1 MTSYNN
7 SSQMEMGEMAVD
19 QQSSEQDLSNEP
31 TPPGYPQL
39 AARMGKFPEAAI
51 FRNFLALNTQNLLYL
66 QAELVELE
74 RKLRHIQVRDEKGG
88 PLKKRLARDWY
99 FLEKDGG
106 EQWEL
111 VREIR
116 SKLAEFSEF
125 LWPERKTM
133 FLTVQ
138 DKTLYHVS
146 KVARMPAPSDWDL
159 RDVQEYFGT
168 AEMGPYALNGEDSC
182 LWGHRDIPHS
192 PEEDLVSLVSRPD
205 KDHDAFSLWVMTT
218 LLRKLWQMGCIR
230 NRKDGSSDGTLS
242 VEDNKLLRLTYII
255 TSLLSSVILITSI
268 SVLYIVQPLKL
279 RLGLIA
285 ALEMVLTLI
294 LATFTTAKRAEVF
307 AITVAYGAICVVFI
321 QVQNGNIGST

>member
-31 TPPGYPQL
+31 APPGYPQL

-125 LWPERKTM
+125 L
-133 FLTVQ
+133 
-138 DKTLYHVS
+138 
-146 KVARMPAPSDWDL
+146 
-159 RDVQEYFGT
+159 
-168 AEMGPYALNGEDSC
+168 
-182 LWGHRDIPHS
+182 
-192 PEEDLVSLVSRPD
+192 
-205 KDHDAFSLWVMTT
+205 
-218 LLRKLWQMGCIR
+218 
-230 NRKDGSSDGTLS
+230 
-242 VEDNKLLRLTYII
+242 
-255 TSLLSSVILITSI
+255 
-268 SVLYIVQPLKL
+268 
-279 RLGLIA
+279 
-285 ALEMVLTLI
+285 
-294 LATFTTAKRAEVF
+294 
-307 AITVAYGAICVVFI
+307 
-321 QVQNGNIGST
+321 